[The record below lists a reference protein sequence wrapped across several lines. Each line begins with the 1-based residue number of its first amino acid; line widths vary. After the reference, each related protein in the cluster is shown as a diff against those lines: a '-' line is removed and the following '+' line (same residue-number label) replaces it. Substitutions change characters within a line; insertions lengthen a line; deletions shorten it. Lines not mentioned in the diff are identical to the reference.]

1 MLPAHSRTVAQAK
14 SRASQRQHQANL
26 PWLQAMLMKLNL
38 WTTQEIVSDDPWDVD
53 SLFPDSTTDSA
64 TDGAT
69 EAPEV
74 KPPADS

>member
-1 MLPAHSRTVAQAK
+1 VTQAK
-14 SRASQRQHQANL
+14 LRTNQSQVPLGL

-53 SLFPDSTTDSA
+53 SLFPDSAADNAADSA
-64 TDGAT
+64 A

-74 KPPADS
+74 KPPTDS

>member
-64 TDGAT
+64 T

>member
-1 MLPAHSRTVAQAK
+1 
-14 SRASQRQHQANL
+14 L

-53 SLFPDSTTDSA
+53 SLFPDSAADNAADSA
-64 TDGAT
+64 A

-74 KPPADS
+74 KPPTDS

>member
-14 SRASQRQHQANL
+14 PRANQRQRQANL

-53 SLFPDSTTDSA
+53 TLFPDST